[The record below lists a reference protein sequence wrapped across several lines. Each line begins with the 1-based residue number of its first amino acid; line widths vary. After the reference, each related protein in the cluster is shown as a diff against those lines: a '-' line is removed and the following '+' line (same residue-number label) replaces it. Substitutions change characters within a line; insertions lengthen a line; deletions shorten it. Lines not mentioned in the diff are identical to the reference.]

1 MLNKVF
7 NILRSD
13 VMIVYCFDM
22 LAKAITFLL
31 SVVIIRN
38 LCVKDYAQYTLFYSI
53 GNLIPGILGGGIGLA
68 YTRYAVMLREQTD
81 NADTS
86 LFIALKRCIYKLV
99 ITISIISLIIFYITN
114 NLVSILHLFGIC
126 YGLIMSLYQIN
137 IVFFQARE
145 QYSIGGIL
153 YNIKNLSIAISIL
166 ICFYIL
172 YVKDLYIILTI
183 YILAVLLSY
192 LGASIFIRQIIR
204 TSYPPTS
211 CFNGGQLLRNMFKD
225 SIWTVLYM
233 GTLNAF
239 NQIDVML
246 LTYFCNAEQVAI
258 YGVANKY
265 YLVAISLLP
274 ALLVVLRVRY
284 SKGAIVNDV
293 QQQRKTVTNWLKRS
307 VPFAFVFAILASVT
321 SKLTFPYLNG
331 EVYND
336 AIITFNILVI
346 GVALNYVTA
355 PNVSL
360 MISTGKQKILFILSI
375 GSFLLNVIGNLLLIP
390 YYGANA
396 AALTTILA
404 HFFLNGGSTLYLLLR
419 KDRNKVQNK

>member
-1 MLNKVF
+1 MPGKIF
-7 NILRSD
+7 SILRND

-38 LCVKDYAQYTLFYSI
+38 LCVNDYAQYTLFYSI

-81 NADTS
+81 NADTL
-86 LFIALKRCIYKLV
+86 LFIALKRCMYNLV
-99 ITISIISLIIFYITN
+99 IIISIVSLIIYFSTQ
-114 NLVSILHLFGIC
+114 NLVSILHLLGIC

-145 QYSIGGIL
+145 QYSMGGIL
-153 YNIKNLSIAISIL
+153 FNIRNLSIAIPIL
-166 ICFYIL
+166 TCFYIL
-172 YVKDLYIILTI
+172 YIKNLYIILII
-183 YILAVLLSY
+183 YISAVLLSY
-192 LGASIFIRQIIR
+192 LGSSIFIRQIIR
-204 TSYPPTS
+204 SNYPLTYR
-211 CFNGGQLLRNMFKD
+211 FNGSQLLKNMFKD

-239 NQIDVML
+239 NQVDVML

-265 YLVAISLLP
+265 YLVAMSLLP

-284 SKGAIVNDV
+284 SKGTIVNDAH
-293 QQQRKTVTNWLKRS
+293 QQRITVINWLKRS
-307 VPFAFVFAILASVT
+307 IPLALVFAILAGIA

-331 EVYND
+331 EVYNG
-336 AIITFNILVI
+336 AITTFNILLI
-346 GVALNYVTA
+346 GVALSYVTA
-355 PNVSL
+355 PNVGL
-360 MISTGKQKILFILSI
+360 MISTGKQKILFIFSV
-375 GSFLLNVIGNLLLIP
+375 GSFLLNVVGNLLLIP
-390 YYGANA
+390 LYGANA

-404 HFFLNGGSTLYLLLR
+404 HFFLNGGSTLYLLMR
-419 KDRNKVQNK
+419 KNSNNTSE